1 MPVLADIKKTQ
12 EELSLALAELDN
24 IEAAVSSFER
34 SRPPVPAPNPGN
46 DEVANQLRD
55 RVEFLNQ
62 ENRDLSQKNEEIL
75 RKFDKVNTEKE
86 KLKKDIAELRSMSQK
101 LQVDVG
107 KVNEEKTLLSA
118 IVKNTQDENK
128 VLSKVMEKITSEY
141 EELKKV
147 YEGMKCPKD
156 DKIQALRSTAR
167 ALETEN
173 ELLMEEKRKIEGH
186 SANIR
191 AIYDQKVAD
200 LERENRANKEQLKV
214 GFSEKKSML
223 EQIERMES
231 EKIGMKQQLSKL
243 EKDLASA
250 KKEIEKK
257 KKK

>member
-1 MPVLADIKKTQ
+1 MI
-12 EELSLALAELDN
+12 
-24 IEAAVSSFER
+24 
-34 SRPPVPAPNPGN
+34 
-46 DEVANQLRD
+46 
-55 RVEFLNQ
+55 
-62 ENRDLSQKNEEIL
+62 IL
-75 RKFDKVNTEKE
+75 
-86 KLKKDIAELRSMSQK
+86 
-101 LQVDVG
+101 
-107 KVNEEKTLLSA
+107 
-118 IVKNTQDENK
+118 DENK

-200 LERENRANKEQLKV
+200 LERENRASKEQLKV

-231 EKIGMKQQLSKL
+231 EKIGMKQQLNKL

-250 KKEIEKK
+250 KKEIEKVLLGEIINIYFFLFSFLSNFVCFFHHASIIDETK
-257 KKK
+257 LDMSQSRFGIDPGVE